1 MKKYIWTLGLIL
13 MIIACSPEPVPIDFG
28 SDECVNCKMI
38 ISDHRYG
45 AEIVTKKG
53 KALKFD
59 AAECMAKFIYDKLIS
74 EEDIASL
81 WVIDYGNPKN
91 LTDAKK
97 AHFLR
102 SRSLPSP
109 MAMYL
114 TAFSDENILKETM
127 KEHEG
132 KVYDWDGIMQLIA
145 LEWGD

>member
-1 MKKYIWTLGLIL
+1 MRIILYIGLIIL
-13 MIIACSPEPVPIDFG
+13 ISCSPTPEPINFG

-45 AEIVTKKG
+45 AEIVTSKG

-59 AAECMAKFIYDKLIS
+59 AAECMAKFIYDKLIDKD
-74 EEDIASL
+74 DIHSL
-81 WVIDYGNPKN
+81 WVIDYGNPTH

-102 SRSLPSP
+102 SRTLPSP

-114 TAFSDENILKETM
+114 TAFSDEAQLKKAM
-127 KEHEG
+127 QEHEG
-132 KVYDWDGIMQLIA
+132 KVYDWAGVMQLIA
-145 LEWGD
+145 EEWGD